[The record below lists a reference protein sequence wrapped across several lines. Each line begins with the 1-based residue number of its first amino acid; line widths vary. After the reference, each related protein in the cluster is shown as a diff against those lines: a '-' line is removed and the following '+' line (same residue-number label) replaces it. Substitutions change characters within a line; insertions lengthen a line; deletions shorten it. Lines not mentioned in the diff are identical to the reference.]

1 MSNTGTVEKF
11 YQLIRKQGQGILSIF
26 FTAQNKEYTQT
37 TMDTMEPG
45 NLKDGYW
52 TIYFITMTMA
62 VCKPIYYKPT
72 EESFVSAESMS
83 IIMPRLYSVKTNIFQ
98 NAFFWYFF
106 IRNDLSRVDLIIKMV
121 LEFLSNL

>member
-1 MSNTGTVEKF
+1 MDCHLGVNWTIIAN
-11 YQLIRKQGQGILSIF
+11 IRRTFVKYRNSGEILSTYRKHGQRIHSIF

-52 TIYFITMTMA
+52 TIYFIIMTMA

-83 IIMPRLYSVKTNIFQ
+83 IIMPIIF
-98 NAFFWYFF
+98 FSCV
-106 IRNDLSRVDLIIKMV
+106 I
-121 LEFLSNL
+121 

>member
-1 MSNTGTVEKF
+1 
-11 YQLIRKQGQGILSIF
+11 
-26 FTAQNKEYTQT
+26 
-37 TMDTMEPG
+37 MEPG

-52 TIYFITMTMA
+52 TIYFIIMTMA

>member
-11 YQLIRKQGQGILSIF
+11 YQLIRKHGKGILSIF

-52 TIYFITMTMA
+52 TIYFIIMTMA

-83 IIMPRLYSVKTNIFQ
+83 IIMPMIF
-98 NAFFWYFF
+98 FSCVISF
-106 IRNDLSRVDLIIKMV
+106 IS
-121 LEFLSNL
+121 SCSS